1 MEGVMAQRL
10 QVFISYA
17 NEDKNLATAIAE
29 ELRTAFGLTSLRVLI
44 GAEVGL
50 GTPWRKQ
57 IEDDLD
63 NADILLILAT
73 GVEKLSHSF
82 TGFEVGYFKGSK
94 KSRPQMA
101 QFESERLIIPIA
113 IATTIPGTVDDVQGV
128 QLDGQVDALKIDQE
142 LLKDQEKFARAVD
155 YASDTNPLLKLFKRI
170 LSIIGASSFNEQE
183 LAPFD
188 KQIRDSSKRLHQ
200 MIFAELRKRISTE
213 IFPERKIVIRV
224 DPHTGSGGSDD
235 PVAGATIEFHGRS
248 FDVFGFEAPPQGR
261 LDCKAFLTSIPNKR
275 VAAIWSDI
283 IRSQVLAARQQNFRE
298 NRRLITSPD
307 KSRFFRI
314 FAANSVLYFSG
325 ENEIHI
331 YVVEVKSRDF
341 GDRTT
346 TMLLK
351 AIQVG
356 LQYRFMFLEQSSE
369 FSPASI
375 GVTMKDHLRN
385 TVSDLIQEL
394 EYLLWMSKDAGL
406 EQPENLLRIYGHDL
420 KPGEL
425 DQKAALWEE
434 KRSALYSAAYAVL
447 GSANDQELIA
457 NKAKFI
463 AVLEG
468 FCESTREM
476 NRDFTARTLQA
487 VREVVSMPF
496 EGNHSEGAAAQ
507 PQQPPD
513 LRVVGDMVVPAAK
526 PA

>member
-1 MEGVMAQRL
+1 MAGQRL

-17 NEDKNLATAIAE
+17 SEDEHLATAIAE
-29 ELRTAFGLTSLRVLI
+29 ELRTAFGLASLRVLI

-63 NADILLILAT
+63 NADILLIVAT
-73 GVEKLSHSF
+73 GIEKLSHSF

-94 KSRPQMA
+94 RSRPKMA
-101 QFESERLIIPIA
+101 HFKSERLVIPIA
-113 IATTIPGTVDDVQGV
+113 IATTIPGTVDDTQGV
-128 QLDGQVDALKIDQE
+128 QLDGPLNPLMIDQE
-142 LLKDQEKFARAVD
+142 LLKDQEKFANAVD
-155 YASDTNPLLKLFKRI
+155 YASDDNPLLKLFKRI

-183 LAPFD
+183 LAPFQR
-188 KQIRDSSKRLHQ
+188 QIRDSSKRLHQ
-200 MIFAELRKRISTE
+200 MIFSELRKRISTE

-224 DPHTGSGGSDD
+224 DPSTGTRLSDD
-235 PVAGATIEFHGRS
+235 LLAGATIEFHGRS
-248 FDVFGFEAPPQGR
+248 FDVFGFETPPQGR
-261 LDCKAFLTSIPNKR
+261 LDCKVFLASIPNKR

-283 IRSQVLAARQQNFRE
+283 IQSQVQNARQQNFRE

-307 KSRFFRI
+307 KTRFFRI

-375 GVTMKDHLRN
+375 SVTLKDQLRG

-406 EQPENLLRIYGHDL
+406 DQPETLLKIYGHDL
-420 KPGEL
+420 EPGEL
-425 DQKAALWEE
+425 DQKAVLWEE
-434 KRSALYSAAYAVL
+434 KRAALYSAAYAVL
-447 GSANDQELIA
+447 GSENDRDLIA

-463 AVLEG
+463 PVLEG
-468 FCESTREM
+468 FCEATREM
-476 NRDFTARTLQA
+476 NRDFTAKTLHA
-487 VREVVSMPF
+487 VQQVVSKPF
-496 EGNHSEGAAAQ
+496 EGDHVGGAAAQ

-513 LRVVGDMVVPAAK
+513 LRVVGEMVAPAAK

>member
-1 MEGVMAQRL
+1 MASERL

-44 GAEVGL
+44 AAEVGL

-73 GVEKLSHSF
+73 GIEKLSHSF

-94 KSRPQMA
+94 KSRARMA
-101 QFESERLIIPIA
+101 HFNSDRLIIPIA
-113 IATTIPGTVDDVQGV
+113 IATTLPGPVDDIQGL
-128 QLDGQVDALKIDQE
+128 QLDGQLNPLMIDQE
-142 LLKDQEKFARAVD
+142 LLKDQERFASAVD
-155 YASDTNPLLKLFKRI
+155 YASDSNPLLKLFKRI

-213 IFPERKIVIRV
+213 IFPERKIVIRLSPNTATDAS
-224 DPHTGSGGSDD
+224 DPL
-235 PVAGATIEFHGRS
+235 AGVTVEFRGRS
-248 FDVFGFEAPPQGR
+248 FDVFGFETPPQGR
-261 LDCKAFLTSIPNKR
+261 LDCRAFLASIPNKR
-275 VAAIWSDI
+275 VAAIWGDI

-351 AIQVG
+351 ATQVG

-375 GVTMKDHLRN
+375 SVTMKDQLRN

-406 EQPENLLRIYGHDL
+406 EQPENLLIIYGHDL

-447 GSANDQELIA
+447 GSENDLKLIA

-463 AVLEG
+463 TVLEG
-468 FCESTREM
+468 FCETTRGM

-487 VREVVSMPF
+487 VQGLVSRPDVTGGHF
-496 EGNHSEGAAAQ
+496 EEAAAQ

-513 LRVVGDMVVPAAK
+513 LKLVGEVIAPGAK
-526 PA
+526 SA

>member
-1 MEGVMAQRL
+1 MEGVMAGQRL

-17 NEDKNLATAIAE
+17 SEDEHLATAIAE
-29 ELRTAFGLTSLRVLI
+29 ELRTAFGLASLRVLI
-44 GAEVGL
+44 AAEVGL

-63 NADILLILAT
+63 SADILLIVAT
-73 GVEKLSHSF
+73 GIEKLSHSF
-82 TGFEVGYFKGSK
+82 TGFEVGYFKGSRR
-94 KSRPQMA
+94 SRPRMA
-101 QFESERLIIPIA
+101 HFDSDRLVIPIA
-113 IATTIPGTVDDVQGV
+113 IATTIPGTVDDTQGV
-128 QLDGQVDALKIDQE
+128 QLDGPLKPLMIDHE
-142 LLKDQEKFARAVD
+142 LLKDQERFAQAVD
-155 YASDTNPLLKLFKRI
+155 YASDDNPLLKLFKRI

-183 LAPFD
+183 LAPFQR
-188 KQIRDSSKRLHQ
+188 QIRDSSKRLHQ
-200 MIFAELRKRISTE
+200 MIFSELRKRISTE

-224 DPHTGSGGSDD
+224 DPSVGTGTKLSDD
-235 PVAGATIEFHGRS
+235 VPAGATVEFHGRS
-248 FDVFGFEAPPQGR
+248 FDVFGFETPPQGR
-261 LDCKAFLTSIPNKR
+261 LDCKAFLASIPNKR

-307 KSRFFRI
+307 KTRFFRI

-375 GVTMKDHLRN
+375 GVTLKDQLRG

-406 EQPENLLRIYGHDL
+406 DQPETLLRIYGHNL
-420 KPGEL
+420 EPGWL
-425 DQKAALWEE
+425 DQKAVLWEE
-434 KRSALYSAAYAVL
+434 KRAALYAAAYAVL
-447 GSANDQELIA
+447 GSDNDRDLIA
-457 NKAKFI
+457 SKAKFI
-463 AVLEG
+463 PVLED
-468 FCESTREM
+468 FCEATREM
-476 NRDFTARTLQA
+476 NREFTSRTLRA
-487 VREVVSMPF
+487 VQEVVSTPF
-496 EGNHSEGAAAQ
+496 ERDHLGGAAA
-507 PQQPPD
+507 PSQQPPD
-513 LRVVGDMVVPAAK
+513 LRVVGETK